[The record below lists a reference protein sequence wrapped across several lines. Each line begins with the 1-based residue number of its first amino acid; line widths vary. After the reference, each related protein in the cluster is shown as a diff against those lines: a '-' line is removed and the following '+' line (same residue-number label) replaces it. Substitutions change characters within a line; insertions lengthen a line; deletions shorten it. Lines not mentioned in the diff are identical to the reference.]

1 MFKRGIMKKITV
13 EILVED
19 RVAHNIYAT
28 EDNKA
33 MGNRVFKSIKG
44 KDGFKEINVTVDDVF
59 EDTELIMF
67 KNPSNT
73 TDGVIKMVKP
83 EM

>member
-1 MFKRGIMKKITV
+1 MKKITV

-19 RVAHNIYAT
+19 NVAKNIYAT
-28 EDNKA
+28 EDNKE
-33 MGNRVFKSIKG
+33 MGVRMFKSIKG

-59 EDTELIMF
+59 EDTELVMF

-73 TDGVIKMVKP
+73 TDGVKELLKP
-83 EM
+83 DM